1 MPESKQSLKTSIN
14 NLKATTKLKI
24 FKLTKILKTSIHSL
38 RVNTLKTIKNLANFR
53 GRISPRQFAFII
65 ILLVGLIIFMF
76 TILKDLPSPS
86 RLSSDEFPVSTK
98 ILDRNG
104 QILYEIYADQNR
116 TPIKIK
122 DLPDYVLKATISI
135 EDKNFYKH
143 HGFDLQGI
151 SRAFLNTLFKQN
163 LQGGS
168 TITQQ
173 LVKTTLLSPERTI
186 KRKLREAILALA
198 TELRYSK
205 DEIIQMYLNH
215 VPYGGTAYGIEQASL
230 TYFNKSAKDLKL
242 EEAAL
247 LAGLPQAPT
256 RYSPFGSNPDA
267 AKNRQANVLKRMFE
281 DDYIDSDQLQSA
293 LDTKLEYAPQ
303 SQNILAPHFSLFI
316 KDLLVEKYSQPV
328 VEKGGLIVT
337 TSLDLDIQKQA
348 EIIIATES
356 AKLESANVSN
366 AAALVTKPRTG
377 EILAMVGSRD
387 YFNAEIDGNV
397 NITTRLRQPGSSIKP
412 INYAVGLIKGHT
424 PATMFLDVPSCFNAP
439 GQPSS
444 YCPKNY
450 DNTFHGPT
458 HMRFA
463 LGNSYNIPAVKMLA
477 SNSVEAM
484 VATASAM
491 GITSYQDPK
500 NYGLSLTLGGGE
512 VRMIDMAVAFGVFSN
527 QGLKVDLTPIL
538 SVKDYHGNVLESINL
553 ETEIPAGE
561 KAISPEVAYLISHM
575 LLDNN
580 ARVGAFGSSSE
591 LVIRDHT
598 VSAKTGTTDDL
609 RDNWTIGFTPS
620 YLVSTW
626 VGNNDNTPMHP
637 YLVSGVS
644 GAAPIWHDIME
655 YVLKDEPDEWPK
667 KPDTIIGLQV
677 CNLTGLRPNPE
688 SPCETRY
695 EYFIKGQEPNMEPI
709 LKRDIWIDKST
720 KRPPVQGKT
729 DDLELQEHIVV
740 SDPVQKDYCV
750 DCEKEIDE
758 EGKIKEAPYTINIYP
773 PEE

>member
-1 MPESKQSLKTSIN
+1 MVKKQTKRL
-14 NLKATTKLKI
+14 KLK
-24 FKLTKILKTSIHSL
+24 KL
-38 RVNTLKTIKNLANFR
+38 NLKTIKSYLIKKQKNLKVF
-53 GRISPRQFAFII
+53 IKTHPRQFTVIV
-65 ILLVGLIIFMF
+65 ILLIVWAVFLL
-76 TILKDLPSPS
+76 TILKDLPSPAKLTS
-86 RLSSDEFPVSTK
+86 NDFPVSTQ

-104 QILYEIYADQNR
+104 KILYEIYSDQNR
-116 TPIKIK
+116 TPIKLD
-122 DLPDYVLKATISI
+122 DLPEHVYQSSIAI

-143 HGFDLQGI
+143 HGFDLEGI
-151 SRAFLNTLFKQN
+151 ARAAMNIVFKKN

-186 KRKLREAILALA
+186 KRKIREAILSFA
-198 TELRYSK
+198 TEIRYSK
-205 DEIIQMYLNH
+205 DEILEMYLNH
-215 VPYGGTAYGIEQASL
+215 VPYGGTAYGIEQAAQ
-230 TYFNKSAKDLKL
+230 TYFNKPAKALSL

-256 RYSPFGSNPDA
+256 RYSPFGANPESS
-267 AKNRQANVLKRMFE
+267 KNRQATVLKRMF
-281 DDYIDSDQLQSA
+281 DDQYISKEQLEKA
-293 LDTKLEYAPQ
+293 LDHELIFAKQT
-303 SQNILAPHFSLFI
+303 QNIKAPHFSLFI
-316 KDLLVEKYSQPV
+316 KKILVEKYGQQT
-328 VEKGGLIVT
+328 VEKGGLRVT
-337 TSLDLDIQKQA
+337 TSLDLRLQEQA
-348 EIIIATES
+348 ELIVATEA
-356 AKLESANVSN
+356 AKLESAKVSN
-366 AAALVTKPRTG
+366 AAGIVTKPRTG
-377 EILAMVGSRD
+377 EILAMVGSKD
-387 YFNAEIDGNV
+387 YFNTEIDGNV

-412 INYAVGLIKGHT
+412 INYAVGLIKGYT

-450 DNTFHGPT
+450 DDTFHGPT

-463 LGNSYNIPAVKMLA
+463 LGNSYNIPAVKMIA
-477 SNSVEAM
+477 ANTVEAM

-491 GITSYQDPK
+491 GITTFKDSS

-512 VRMIDMAVAFGVFSN
+512 VKMIDMAVAFGVFAN
-527 QGLKVDLTPIL
+527 AGLKVDLTPIL
-538 SVKDYHGNVLESINL
+538 KIEDYQGNVLESIDL
-553 ETEIPAGE
+553 ETELPAGE

-580 ARVGAFGSSSE
+580 ARMGAFGSSSE

-609 RDNWTIGFTPS
+609 RDNWTIGFTPT
-620 YLVSTW
+620 YLAATW
-626 VGNNDNTPMHP
+626 VGNNDNTPMNP
-637 YLVSGVS
+637 WIVSGVS

-667 KPDTIIGLQV
+667 KPDTIVGLQV

-695 EYFIKGQEPNMEPI
+695 EYFIKGQEPDIEPL
-709 LKRDIWIDKST
+709 LKKGIWIDKST
-720 KRPPVQGKT
+720 KRPPVEGKT

-750 DCEKEIDE
+750 DCEKEVDE
-758 EGKIKEAPYTINIYP
+758 EGKIKEPPYTINIYP